1 MIIFSVKKDYI
12 FVERMVTFLIKKWL
26 YFWLK
31 NGYIFGWLYFF
42 SYIFGGYFIRVIIF
56 PGHLIKY

>member
-31 NGYIFGWLYFF
+31 NGYIFG
-42 SYIFGGYFIRVIIF
+42 GYFIRVIIF